1 MDKKRVENMNEQE
14 LKKKS
19 KFLSLV
25 LRHEP
30 EKIGIE
36 LDDAGWVD
44 VDVLLA
50 ALTHHGRGMSRETL
64 ETVVTTNDKRRFSF
78 SEDGKRIRANQGH
91 SIDIELGYEPA
102 VPPDLLYHG
111 TPSQSVEAIR
121 QAGLKK
127 MERHHVH
134 LHLDITTSITVG
146 QRRGKPV
153 LLVVRAVEMH
163 RLGHEFFVTPNDVW
177 LTDHLPVE
185 FIRFP
190 E

>member
-1 MDKKRVENMNEQE
+1 MNEQE

-25 LRHEP
+25 LRHQP

-36 LDDAGWVD
+36 LDEAGWVE
-44 VDVLLA
+44 VDLLMA
-50 ALTHHGRGMSRETL
+50 ALTRHGRGMSRKTL
-64 ETVVTTNDKRRFSF
+64 ETVVETNDKQRFSF

-91 SIDIELGYEPA
+91 SIEIELGYEPA

-121 QAGLKK
+121 QDGLKK
-127 MERHHVH
+127 MKRHHVH
-134 LHLDITTSITVG
+134 LHLDITTSIAVG
-146 QRRGKPV
+146 ERRGKPV
-153 LLVVRAVEMH
+153 LLVIKAAEMH
-163 RLGHEFFVTPNDVW
+163 RLGHEFFITPNAVW
-177 LTDHLPVE
+177 LTAHVPAE